1 MIAEIQPKGDGN
13 SLQNVLYSLLMPA
26 LTFVAILSVSNMA
39 DETQNSELRRTDCTV
54 LSGLHS
60 RMRAT
65 LHAPEPRAYLIPLN
79 G

>member
-13 SLQNVLYSLLMPA
+13 SLLNVLYSLLMPA

-39 DETQNSELRRTDCTV
+39 DETQNSELRRTAHALCRS
-54 LSGLHS
+54 LYS

-65 LHAPEPRAYLIPLN
+65 LHAPEPGAYLIPLN